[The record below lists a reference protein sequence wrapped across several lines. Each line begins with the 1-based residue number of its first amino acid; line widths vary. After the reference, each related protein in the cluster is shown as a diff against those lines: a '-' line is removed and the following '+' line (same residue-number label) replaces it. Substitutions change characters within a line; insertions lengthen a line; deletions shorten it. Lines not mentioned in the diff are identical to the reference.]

1 MSDLTG
7 REKVDRL
14 PILVS
19 GDGMY
24 KILAVPKLSNGKARA
39 RAEVIEGVLTECDP
53 KNRVV
58 ALCSDATAVNTGAK
72 SGSVSDWK

>member
-7 REKVDRL
+7 RQKVDRL

-24 KILAVPKLSNGKARA
+24 KILAVPKMSDGKARA
-39 RAEVIEGVLTECDP
+39 TAEVIGD
-53 KNRVV
+53 
-58 ALCSDATAVNTGAK
+58 S
-72 SGSVSDWK
+72 